1 MTILILKYLEE
12 VGMMREVQIS
22 LRTIEEVKEFVQTIT
37 MFDGDFELISGKY
50 IVDAKSILGLF
61 SVDLSKPVTLRID
74 VNDSKMNEVLTCLLY
89 TSDAA
94 DEL

>member
-12 VGMMREVQIS
+12 VGTMREIQIS

-37 MFDGDFELISGKY
+37 MFDGDFELISGEY

-74 VNDSKMNEVLTCLLY
+74 VNDSKMNEVLTVIEKY
-89 TSDAA
+89 KA
-94 DEL
+94 E

>member
-37 MFDGDFELISGKY
+37 MLDGDFELISGKY

-74 VNDSKMNEVLTCLLY
+74 VNDSKMNEVLTVIEKY
-89 TSDAA
+89 KA
-94 DEL
+94 E

>member
-12 VGMMREVQIS
+12 VGTMREVQIS

-61 SVDLSKPVTLRID
+61 SVDLSKPVTLKID
-74 VNDSKMNEVLTCLLY
+74 VNNSKMNEVLTVIEKY
-89 TSDAA
+89 KA
-94 DEL
+94 E

>member
-37 MFDGDFELISGKY
+37 MLDGDFELISGKY

-74 VNDSKMNEVLTCLLY
+74 VNDSKMNEVLTVVEKY
-89 TSDAA
+89 KA
-94 DEL
+94 E

>member
-12 VGMMREVQIS
+12 VGTMREVQIS

-37 MFDGDFELISGKY
+37 MFYGDFELISGEY

-74 VNDSKMNEVLTCLLY
+74 VNDSKMNEVLTVIEKY
-89 TSDAA
+89 KA
-94 DEL
+94 E